1 VSALATLDIPPIG
14 WLVLGLSALVI
25 GVAKASIGGVAA
37 LSVAGFALFIPTR
50 ESTAAVLILLLV
62 GDLVAVGLYRRSA
75 DLAMLRRLLP
85 SVLPGI
91 VLGALLIN
99 VVDDR
104 TLTIVIALC
113 ILAAL
118 GVQLWLRR
126 RPAPAAPD
134 AAHVRG
140 TTGAT
145 ALPPA
150 GSPHLAATLGA
161 GAAAGF
167 ATMIANAAGP
177 VMAAYLLAARVDKAR
192 FVGTNAWFFLLVN
205 AAKVPF
211 SAGLGLF
218 PPSTL
223 QLTLVLVPVVLLGAW
238 FGRKLLRA
246 IDQRRFELLTA
257 SASLVAAAAL
267 LARAAV

>member
-1 VSALATLDIPPIG
+1 MSALAALEIPPIG

-126 RPAPAAPD
+126 RPAPPAAD
-134 AAHVRG
+134 AS
-140 TTGAT
+140 GAT
-145 ALPPA
+145 GLPPA

>member
-1 VSALATLDIPPIG
+1 MSFSALVALEVPAVG
-14 WLVLGLSALVI
+14 WLILGLSALLI
-25 GVAKASIGGVAA
+25 GIAKASIGGMAA

-50 ESTAAVLILLLV
+50 ESTAAVLLLLLI
-62 GDLVAVGLYRRSA
+62 GDLVAVTLYRRHV

-85 SVLPGI
+85 AVLPGI
-91 VLGALLIN
+91 VLGAVLIG

-104 TLTIVIALC
+104 TLTVVIALC

-126 RPAPAAPD
+126 RPAVAGGGG
-134 AAHVRG
+134 AHG
-140 TTGAT
+140 
-145 ALPPA
+145 ALPTPA
-150 GSPHLAATLGA
+150 SPHLSATIGA

-167 ATMIANAAGP
+167 ATMVANAAGP

-223 QLTLVLVPVVLLGAW
+223 QLTLVLLPVVLVGAW
-238 FGRKLLRA
+238 LGRRLLRA
-246 IDQRRFELLTA
+246 IDQRRFELLTGG
-257 SASLVAAAAL
+257 AAL
-267 LARAAV
+267 LAATVLLVRAAV

>member
-1 VSALATLDIPPIG
+1 VSALAALEIPPIG
-14 WLVLGLSALVI
+14 WFVLGLSALVVGI
-25 GVAKASIGGVAA
+25 AKASIGGVAA
-37 LSVAGFALFIPTR
+37 LSVAGFALFLPTR

-62 GDLVAVGLYRRSA
+62 GDLVAVALYRRSA

-85 SVLPGI
+85 AVLPGI
-91 VLGALLIN
+91 VLGALLIG

-126 RPAPAAPD
+126 RPAVAAATGGAGLPAP
-134 AAHVRG
+134 
-140 TTGAT
+140 
-145 ALPPA
+145 

-223 QLTLVLVPVVLLGAW
+223 QLTLVLLPVVLVGAVLG
-238 FGRKLLRA
+238 RRLLRA
-246 IDQRRFELLTA
+246 VDQRRFELLTA
-257 SASLVAAAAL
+257 SASLLAATAL
-267 LARAAV
+267 LVRAAV

>member
-1 VSALATLDIPPIG
+1 MSALAALEIPPIG
-14 WLVLGLSALVI
+14 WVVLGLSALVVGI
-25 GVAKASIGGVAA
+25 AKASIGGVAA
-37 LSVAGFALFIPTR
+37 LSVAGFALVIPTR
-50 ESTAAVLILLLV
+50 ESTAAVLVLLLV
-62 GDLVAVGLYRRSA
+62 GDLVAVTLYRRSA

-91 VLGALLIN
+91 VLGALLID

-104 TLTIVIALC
+104 TLTVVIALC

-126 RPAPAAPD
+126 RPAPTPAA
-134 AAHVRG
+134 G
-140 TTGAT
+140 STTSSTSSG
-145 ALPPA
+145 LPAA

-223 QLTLVLVPVVLLGAW
+223 QLTLVLVPVVLVGAW
-238 FGRKLLRA
+238 FGRRLLRA

-257 SASLVAAAAL
+257 SASLLAATAL
-267 LARAAV
+267 LVRAAV

>member
-1 VSALATLDIPPIG
+1 MSALAALEIPPIG

-126 RPAPAAPD
+126 RPAPPAAD
-134 AAHVRG
+134 AAG
-140 TTGAT
+140 TTG
-145 ALPPA
+145 LPPA
-150 GSPHLAATLGA
+150 GSPRLAATLGA